1 LINMTFESVP
11 VVVVIPTSTPA
22 HRPPEPQHEEIE
34 LELDLTPDAAP
45 HTQASQSESQKRNL
59 PPNRRPISQRS
70 FFMQTIFVATVA
82 SPQVLCEAQVGMLL
96 VSLEDI
102 GLQVGTHD
110 ERELSWFPAAYGWV
124 TNRHRTPT
132 IQSWRDAECV

>member
-1 LINMTFESVP
+1 LLNAVRLILICSIQLSVNMTVESVP
-11 VVVVIPTSTPA
+11 KEEGVPTSKPA
-22 HRPPEPQHEEIE
+22 DRPPEPQSEEIE
-34 LELDLTPDAAP
+34 LDLTLAQAS
-45 HTQASQSESQKRNL
+45 HTQASQSESQKRTV

-70 FFMQTIFVATVA
+70 FFMQTLFVATVA

-110 ERELSWFPAAYGWV
+110 ERELSWFPAAYG
-124 TNRHRTPT
+124 
-132 IQSWRDAECV
+132 

>member
-1 LINMTFESVP
+1 MTVESVP
-11 VVVVIPTSTPA
+11 KEEGVPTSKPA
-22 HRPPEPQHEEIE
+22 DRPPEPQSEEI
-34 LELDLTPDAAP
+34 ELDLTPAQA
-45 HTQASQSESQKRNL
+45 HSQASQSESQKCDL

-70 FFMQTIFVATVA
+70 FFMQTLFVATVA

-110 ERELSWFPAAYGWV
+110 ERELSWFPAAYG
-124 TNRHRTPT
+124 
-132 IQSWRDAECV
+132 